1 MNEFLTTLPLQ
12 AFALVVAVNV
22 LFVLIAAKC
31 GLHFHEFDVWQTFTC
46 VQVHTLLVVLFV
58 YFVGSNTYV
67 IAYDT
72 ATNATLTSPFH

>member
-1 MNEFLTTLPLQ
+1 MSEFLTTLPLQ

-31 GLHFHEFDVWQTFTC
+31 GHYIHAPDVWVTFTC
-46 VQVHTLLVVLFV
+46 VHVHTFIVVLFA
-58 YFVGSNTYV
+58 YLVGNNTYV

-72 ATNATLTSPFH
+72 ATNTTLTSPFH